1 MKNKII
7 VIIGIIVSLFML
19 SGCAKEDTTFS
30 MTAYTST
37 YPTEYILDNLYG
49 EKIAIYSIYPDG
61 INYKN
66 YKLTNKQLSDYSKGD
81 LFVYNGTIKKEKDY
95 AVSLLNKNKNI
106 KVIDASLG
114 MTYSGDPA
122 ENWLNPSNYLMMA
135 SNIKKGLEEY
145 INEKIETDVIDS
157 NYEELKLNLSE
168 IDAELKQI
176 ATNASNT
183 TIVVSSDTFKYLEK
197 YGFNVISLEENN
209 NLNEKTLS
217 EVRKLLA
224 NKKISYIFLKD
235 DEKEIAEKEQEEK
248 KKIQKEWDSVNKR
261 TKTIPKNQGTK
272 KDSEVHPKEAA
283 EQEEKH
289 ISKKKS
295 KDSGQMSLFDMMQPK
310 ES

>member
-114 MTYSGDPA
+114 MTYIGDPA

-145 INEKIETDVIDS
+145 INEKIETDVIDN

-176 ATNASNT
+176 ATNANNP

-209 NLNEKTLS
+209 NLSDKTLS

-235 DEKEIAEKEQEEK
+235 DEKENDTIKKLKESYEFTTVK
-248 KKIQKEWDSVNKR
+248 LN
-261 TKTIPKNQGTK
+261 TISTLSASDRKDK
-272 KDSEVHPKEAA
+272 KDYISIMEDNINSIKLEVNN
-283 EQEEKH
+283 
-289 ISKKKS
+289 
-295 KDSGQMSLFDMMQPK
+295 
-310 ES
+310 